1 MEANN
6 TKRVDY
12 KKVFAEIWR
21 KKLLYVIVL
30 PITVILASLYIIC
43 IPRTY
48 STEAEIVPESEGP
61 SKSSE
66 TLGSLASTFGLN
78 LSSLQSADAITPMLY
93 PDLMDDNGF
102 VSSLFKIKVKTSDN
116 KISTDYFTY
125 LHKYQKSAW
134 WDKAMS
140 WVASLFPSKN
150 EGGGGATKFDPYHL
164 SKDENDVAEAIRANI
179 GISVDKK
186 TGAITITT
194 SAQDPVVCKTLA
206 DSTRARLEKFITAYR
221 TKKSKEDYQYYK
233 KLAAEAKAEYEQ
245 KRRSY
250 GNYSDANLD
259 VILESVKSKQEDLE
273 NEMQLKYNA
282 YSTLSNQMEMAR
294 AKVQENTP
302 VFTVIKGAAVPI
314 RPTSPKRVVFVVVW
328 FFIAFFGTTAY
339 ILRDIV
345 KVPKQ

>member
-1 MEANN
+1 MESDK
-6 TKRVDY
+6 TMRVDY

-21 KKLLYVIVL
+21 RKLLYVIVL
-30 PITVILASLYIIC
+30 PITVVLASLYIIC

-48 STEAEIVPESEGP
+48 HTEAEIVPESEGP
-61 SKSSE
+61 SKGSE

-102 VSSLFKIKVKTSDN
+102 VASLFKIKVKTKDN

-125 LHKYQKSAW
+125 LHKYQKAAW
-134 WDKAMS
+134 WDKAMG
-140 WVASLFPSKN
+140 WIASLLPSKKK
-150 EGGGGATKFDPYHL
+150 EGGGAAKFDPYHL
-164 SKDENDVAEAIRANI
+164 SKDENDVAEAVRANI

-194 SAQDPVVCKTLA
+194 AAQDPLVCKTLA

-221 TKKSKEDYQYYK
+221 TKKSKEDYEYYK

-245 KRRSY
+245 KRRAY
-250 GNYSDANLD
+250 GSYSDANLD
-259 VILESVKSKQEDLE
+259 VILESVKSKQEDME
-273 NEMQLKYNA
+273 NEMQLKFNA

-302 VFTVIKGAAVPI
+302 VFTMIKGASVPI
-314 RPTSPKRVVFVVVW
+314 KPTSPKRMIFVLVW
-328 FFIAFFGTTAY
+328 FVIAFIGTTAY
-339 ILRDIV
+339 ILRDLV
-345 KVPKQ
+345 KDPKK